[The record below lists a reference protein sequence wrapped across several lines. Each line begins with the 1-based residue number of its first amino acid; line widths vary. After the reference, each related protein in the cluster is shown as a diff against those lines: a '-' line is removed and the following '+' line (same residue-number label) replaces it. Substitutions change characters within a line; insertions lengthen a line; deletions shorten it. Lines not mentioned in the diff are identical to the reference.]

1 MCVCVYSY
9 IYRERKRENVRVC
22 VLFLLA
28 RGNNVLEV
36 AFDGMIALIRKEK
49 YGKGVAGKDMF
60 GLAESSFL
68 SDTKQSPR
76 YKIKVIGDEFIK
88 VRTAMQMP
96 DKLLNAECAGVCQI
110 FLPACT
116 HIQR

>member
-1 MCVCVYSY
+1 VCIHIY
-9 IYRERKRENVRVC
+9 IEREKEREHVRVC

-49 YGKGVAGKDMF
+49 YGKGVAGRDMF

-68 SDTKQSPR
+68 GDTKQSPR

-96 DKLLNAECAGVCQI
+96 DKGC
-110 FLPACT
+110 
-116 HIQR
+116 